1 MTFTEVQNFIKAGHF
16 FLVPDDILDYDLSPS
31 AFMVFFYLCHC
42 SDAVGSS
49 FPSRKT
55 IGKNCGDISVVT
67 VDKAIKELLECGL
80 LEKYHRFD
88 NEHMQTSNMY
98 IVADLKKR
106 KKAFMDIK
114 EEIQKGNFS

>member
-1 MTFTEVQNFIKAGHF
+1 MTYTEVQNFIKAGHF
-16 FLVPDDILDYDLSPS
+16 FLVPDDILDYGLSPA
-31 AFMVFFYLCHC
+31 AFMAFFYLCHC

-55 IGKNCGDISVVT
+55 IGNNCGGISVVT

-106 KKAFMDIK
+106 KKAFTDIK
-114 EEIQKGNFS
+114 KEIRKGNFS

>member
-16 FLVPDDILDYDLSPS
+16 FLVPDDILDYDLSPT

-42 SDAVGSS
+42 SDGYGTS
-49 FPSRKT
+49 FPSRET
-55 IGKNCGDISVVT
+55 IGKKCGDVSVVT
-67 VDKAIKELLECGL
+67 VDKAIKELVEWGL
-80 LEKYHRFD
+80 LEKHHRFND
-88 NEHMQTSNMY
+88 EHMQTSNTY